1 MGGGVYWHP
10 GSIRRAFLLGL
21 EDRQLFGYSHV
32 ARLAASAFESI
43 ANFFP
48 TPLPCLLE
56 NMEIYDIIMLAV
68 LAGATLFG
76 AWKGLAWQIA
86 SLGAIVASSFV
97 ALKFD
102 TPLAESLPVGP
113 PWDVPLSWVIL
124 FVGTSFVIWVV
135 FRYVSDFIDRLK
147 LKEFD
152 RQIGAIF
159 GLAKGVLICAIVTV
173 FLVSLVEP
181 IRAPILRSYSAYYI
195 AVFLDKAHAYLPND
209 IHDKL
214 EPVIHSLDE
223 RLGDHGTAH
232 PEAAATQA
240 PQDVQRTINSYFE
253 SAGNGLTERLQE
265 SVTDQFRE
273 RFQTTP
279 EQPSGDGRLVP
290 FEEWRQA
297 FERLPNSSGNS
308 TQR

>member
-1 MGGGVYWHP
+1 
-10 GSIRRAFLLGL
+10 
-21 EDRQLFGYSHV
+21 
-32 ARLAASAFESI
+32 
-43 ANFFP
+43 
-48 TPLPCLLE
+48 
-56 NMEIYDIIMLAV
+56 MEIYDFIMLAV
-68 LAGATLFG
+68 LAGATIFG

-102 TPLAESLPVGP
+102 TPLAEAIAWEP
-113 PWDVPLSWVIL
+113 PWDVPLAWVIL
-124 FVGTSFVIWVV
+124 FVGTSFVIWLL

-159 GLAKGVLICAIVTV
+159 GLAKGALICSIVTV
-173 FLVSLVEP
+173 FLVALVEP

-195 AVFLDKAHAYLPND
+195 AVLLDKAHAYLPED

-232 PEAAATQA
+232 PGDGAIHT
-240 PQDVQRTINSYFE
+240 PQDAQRAINSYVE
-253 SAGNGLTERLQE
+253 STGTGLTDRLQE
-265 SVTDQFRE
+265 SVND
-273 RFQTTP
+273 RFPARTQTAP
-279 EQPSGDGRLVP
+279 KQLPGDSRLVP

-297 FERLPNSSGNS
+297 FERAPNSPGDS

>member
-1 MGGGVYWHP
+1 MAAGAY
-10 GSIRRAFLLGL
+10 GST
-21 EDRQLFGYSHV
+21 
-32 ARLAASAFESI
+32 
-43 ANFFP
+43 ANPFP
-48 TPLPCLLE
+48 TPLLYPSA

-86 SLGAIVASSFV
+86 SLGAIIASSFV

-102 TPLAESLPVGP
+102 TPLAEHLPVGP
-113 PWDVPLSWVIL
+113 PWDVPLAWVIL

-159 GLAKGVLICAIVTV
+159 GLAKGVLICVIVTV
-173 FLVSLVEP
+173 FLVSLVES
-181 IRAPILRSYSAYYI
+181 IRTPILRSYSAYYI
-195 AVFLDKAHAYLPND
+195 AVFLDKAHAYLPAD

-223 RLGDHGTAH
+223 RLGDQGTTH
-232 PEAAATQA
+232 PGEGAIHTPEDAQQA
-240 PQDVQRTINSYFE
+240 LNSYVE
-253 SAGNGLTERLQE
+253 SAGDRLTDHLQD
-265 SVTDQFRE
+265 SVS
-273 RFQTTP
+273 RF
-279 EQPSGDGRLVP
+279 GGRAVP
-290 FEEWRQA
+290 GTIPDRAGATSQ
-297 FERLPNSSGNS
+297 
-308 TQR
+308 

>member
-1 MGGGVYWHP
+1 
-10 GSIRRAFLLGL
+10 
-21 EDRQLFGYSHV
+21 
-32 ARLAASAFESI
+32 
-43 ANFFP
+43 
-48 TPLPCLLE
+48 
-56 NMEIYDIIMLAV
+56 MEIYDIIMLAV
-68 LAGATLFG
+68 LAGATVFG

-102 TPLAESLPVGP
+102 TPLAESLPLGP
-113 PWDVPLSWVIL
+113 PWDVPLAWVIL

-152 RQIGAIF
+152 RQIGALF
-159 GLAKGVLICAIVTV
+159 GLAKGGLICAIVTV

-195 AVFLDKAHAYLPND
+195 AVFLDKAHAYLPDD

-223 RLGDHGTAH
+223 RLGDHKTAH
-232 PEAAATQA
+232 PGEGAIHT
-240 PQDVQRTINSYFE
+240 PQDTQRAINSYVE
-253 SAGNGLTERLQE
+253 SAGSGLTDRLQE
-265 SVTDQFRE
+265 TVADQFRTAP
-273 RFQTTP
+273 QQLP
-279 EQPSGDGRLVP
+279 GDSRLVP

-297 FERLPNSSGNS
+297 FERLPNPSSKT

>member
-1 MGGGVYWHP
+1 
-10 GSIRRAFLLGL
+10 
-21 EDRQLFGYSHV
+21 
-32 ARLAASAFESI
+32 
-43 ANFFP
+43 
-48 TPLPCLLE
+48 
-56 NMEIYDIIMLAV
+56 MEIYDIIMLVV

-86 SLGAIVASSFV
+86 SLGAIIASSFI

-102 TPLAESLPVGP
+102 TPLAEAIPMGP
-113 PWDVPLSWVIL
+113 PWDVPLAWLIL
-124 FVGTSFVIWVV
+124 FVGTSFVIWVA
-135 FRYVSDFIDRLK
+135 FRFVSDFIDRLK

-152 RQIGAIF
+152 RQIGALF

-195 AVFLDKAHAYLPND
+195 AVFLDKAHAYLPDD

-223 RLGDHGTAH
+223 RLGDHTTAH
-232 PEAAATQA
+232 PGEGEIHTPEDARRA
-240 PQDVQRTINSYFE
+240 VNSYVE
-253 SAGNGLTERLQE
+253 SVGDRVTDRLQD
-265 SVTDQFRE
+265 SVGDQIRD
-273 RFQTTP
+273 RFQTAP
-279 EQPSGDGRLVP
+279 AQPASDGRLVP
-290 FEEWRQA
+290 FDELRQA
-297 FERLPNSSGNS
+297 FERLPNASDN